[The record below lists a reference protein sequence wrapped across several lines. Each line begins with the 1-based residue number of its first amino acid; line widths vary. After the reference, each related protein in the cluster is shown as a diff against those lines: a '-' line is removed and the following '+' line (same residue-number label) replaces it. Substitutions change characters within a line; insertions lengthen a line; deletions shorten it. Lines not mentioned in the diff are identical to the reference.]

1 MAVQVYSPP
10 CDVFNGENVCSTELL
25 PAARVEVED
34 SISTRG
40 STTRPG
46 TTLAEQLME

>member
-10 CDVFNGENVCSTELL
+10 SDVFNGENVCSTELL
-25 PAARVEVED
+25 PVARVEVED

-40 STTRPG
+40 STTRPD

>member
-1 MAVQVYSPP
+1 MAVQVYSPR
-10 CDVFNGENVCSTELL
+10 CDVLRGENVCSTKLL

-46 TTLAEQLME
+46 TTVAEQLME